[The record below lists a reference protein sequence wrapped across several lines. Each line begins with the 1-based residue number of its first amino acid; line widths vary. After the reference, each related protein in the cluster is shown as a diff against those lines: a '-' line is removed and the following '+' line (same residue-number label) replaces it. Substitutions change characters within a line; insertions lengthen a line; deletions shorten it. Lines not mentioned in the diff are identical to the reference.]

1 MPKISP
7 PPPTQKYIV
16 YYKTIKNKNKKLF
29 SLVSCMRKQ
38 KDTGQY
44 ILQEPIDDAAT
55 AVNDD
60 RIVVLCENYD
70 FLSAEVR
77 YYK

>member
-1 MPKISP
+1 M
-7 PPPTQKYIV
+7 
-16 YYKTIKNKNKKLF
+16 
-29 SLVSCMRKQ
+29 VSCMRKQ